1 MQIKRKF
8 TILIFLILFQIG
20 CTFKHVQVFE
30 TSSNTLKPKKNM
42 FCYENDTVKVLYDF
56 WSQQGLIK
64 FEIFNKT
71 KQPIYVDWKKSSYI
85 SNKFKLNYYRDGET
99 IESKSLLANYY
110 FKPNYTPNEIAMGS
124 TSSIVT
130 KDERITFIPP
140 NSKIQ
145 KAQFYILPISRL
157 NMSPSTFF
165 YETERNDNPTKKTII
180 YIQNYTE
187 ENSPIAFRNFLT
199 FSFDESFKT
208 EFYVDND
215 FYVETAKEVE
225 LKHFEIDKPYINQFG
240 IKESAV
246 DENGNLVKFS
256 PFFSPMKFY
265 IYLPEN
271 VGFKSKKTIF

>member
-1 MQIKRKF
+1 
-8 TILIFLILFQIG
+8 
-20 CTFKHVQVFE
+20 VFE
-30 TSSNTLKPKKNM
+30 TTSNTLKQKKNM

-180 YIQNYTE
+180 YLQNYTE
-187 ENSPIAFRNFLT
+187 ENSPIAFINHILI
-199 FSFDESFKT
+199 SM
-208 EFYVDND
+208 
-215 FYVETAKEVE
+215 E
-225 LKHFEIDKPYINQFG
+225 LKKPLLMKMEIKLNSHHFFRQLDFISICQTMLG
-240 IKESAV
+240 L
-246 DENGNLVKFS
+246 NLKIRFFKRVKLWRIS
-256 PFFSPMKFY
+256 Y
-265 IYLPEN
+265 NL
-271 VGFKSKKTIF
+271 